1 MKEQEI
7 FKLKEQIDKYKSKLS
22 EKKGRREG
30 LLEDIKNKWNCA
42 SLDELNEKIEEMENQ
57 KEDVQSKIDEG
68 IEELENNY
76 EL

>member
-30 LLEDIKNKWNCA
+30 LLEDIKKKWNCA

-57 KEDVQSKIDEG
+57 KEDVQGKIDEG